1 MKKLTKF
8 LIIFGS
14 SALGVT
20 AISVPLIIANQK
32 SQKQAINYDLGLVA
46 EPINSLNY
54 IKFASVS
61 KVLPSLVEAP
71 LKAGPSE
78 NLKRILSI
86 PEIPMGAY
94 TNDVRLTSED
104 VSKGITSIDKYYSTK
119 EPSSSPTSR
128 FYALDNF
135 GNTTG
140 TLSADKS
147 TYHPVSILESNN
159 KIQSANILLNNG
171 QSRWSNNDEV
181 VADDYIDALH
191 YILDLSTGSQRL
203 TNILQRKFANAQT
216 VVDLQNEYIRKF
228 GVTYNNPFQYP
239 ELKKIDNKYVYDV
252 FNPNYKDNFYASQID
267 HILKNSS
274 KYRNKTVSDEEKQQ
288 IIKEEKEVLDKLKS
302 AVLKLGL
309 YSGRLYWNYSNREIL
324 SSIPY
329 SPDFDPNADETI
341 VMLPNLERLNPNL
354 TSEQLKTIAQRKA
367 VKIKKYL
374 FTDPRQKFS
383 KDFDEL
389 LKQSKELKAKVSV
402 QYNENNADAYNK
414 EVNKHYQA
422 NTLSNDLIDGFDAKK
437 YRWHRELALDEY
449 SLRVEYSATEPTSLS
464 GVVQDMLSTLFPINR
479 KFVEI
484 NGGINEFGLTQERFL
499 TNGAFNLED
508 SVLGPQ
514 GYLLL
519 RKNPNYYSAPKTISN
534 KIKIFFSSNPN
545 INAALYDDKYIAAT
559 KIPAISQLAYWTNQD
574 YRKYMKKSAGFGT
587 IALAFNLD
595 QERYE
600 KIKDDKNSDS
610 RFIYD
615 SDLRNAIYYAINRDE
630 MLNIVGWNSSYP
642 VITWTAFG
650 QGSSSFGDAIE
661 VAFDHDEMLTKVDAK
676 KAIPVQNYK
685 HIDHLSKSYNFEH
698 VDRTDKGFDLDI
710 ARKYLELFKKKN
722 PNVKSLTLKYIS
734 NSTDE
739 QQNAGIAL
747 QDFMRKAFD
756 GFIDIEIKSLPENVY
771 EYARTKGDFDLLYR
785 NFDAFGSDAYSYVR
799 VFFRTDG
806 IDSKNAKTTGFRNN
820 PSGSF
825 TYEKYFSSYGYKL
838 NEKGQVVIDD
848 KHKEEAEK
856 LRKRLRINDNLWKK
870 IIELSFRKTEYK
882 TDNGETKKESLS
894 EYTERVNAFFTNQ
907 YTEKEIT
914 EEKWTEQ
921 SSFGIIGALEKIIR
935 DAAPVVPLMEV
946 DTYWEIS
953 RVNGTDNLF
962 TYSLQF
968 AYDTAFPPSPKLP
981 TDIKE
986 DE

>member
-1 MKKLTKF
+1 MKKITKF
-8 LIIFGS
+8 SIIFGGISAAVLAS
-14 SALGVT
+14 S
-20 AISVPLIIANQK
+20 IPLIVASTRSK
-32 SQKQAINYDLGLVA
+32 KEVRNYDLGLVA

-71 LKAGPSE
+71 LKSGPSE

-94 TNDVRLTSED
+94 TNDIKLTDSDIE
-104 VSKGITSIDKYYSTK
+104 KGITSIDKYYKTK
-119 EPSSSPTSR
+119 EPSANLTSR
-128 FYALDNF
+128 FYALDGF

-147 TYHPVSILESNN
+147 TYHPASILLSNN
-159 KIQSANILLNNG
+159 KVQSANILLNNG

-181 VADDYIDALH
+181 VADDYVDALH

-239 ELKKIDNKYVYDV
+239 KIKEINGKYLYDV
-252 FNPNYKDNFYASQID
+252 FNEEYKKNFYASQID

-274 KYRNKTVSDEEKQQ
+274 KYKNRTISDKEKQEL
-288 IIKEEKEVLDKLKS
+288 IKEEKQVLDKLQNAIK
-302 AVLKLGL
+302 KLGL

-341 VMLPNLERLNPNL
+341 IMLPNLEYLNPNL
-354 TSEQLKTIAQRKA
+354 SSEQRKNTLQRKA

-374 FTDPRQKFS
+374 FSDPRQKFG
-383 KDFDEL
+383 KEFEKL
-389 LKQSKELKAKVSV
+389 LQQSRELKGHINTTYS
-402 QYNENNADAYNK
+402 ENNLENYNK
-414 EVNKHYQA
+414 EVNKAYK
-422 NTLSNDLIDGFDAKK
+422 NPDTLSNEFIDSFDAKK

-449 SLRVEYSATEPTSLS
+449 SLRVEYAASEPTSIS
-464 GVVQDMLSTLFPINR
+464 NVIQDMLSTLFPINR
-479 KFVEI
+479 KFVEL
-484 NGGINEFGLTQERFL
+484 NGGINDFGLTKERFL
-499 TNGAFNLED
+499 TTGAFNLD
-508 SVLGPQ
+508 DAVLGPQ

-519 RKNPNYYSAPKTISN
+519 SKNPNYYSAPKTISN

-559 KIPAISQLAYWTNQD
+559 RIPAISQLPYWTNQE

-595 QERYE
+595 QERY
-600 KIKDDKNSDS
+600 DNLDKNSDS
-610 RFIYD
+610 RYIYD

-661 VAFDHDEMLTKVDAK
+661 IAFDHDEMYTKVDDK

-698 VDRTDKGFDLDI
+698 VDRTDKGFDLNI
-710 ARKYLELFKKKN
+710 ANKYLDLFKQKH

-747 QDFMRKAFD
+747 QDFMRKAFN
-756 GFIDIEIKSLPENVY
+756 GFINIEIKSLPENVY
-771 EYARTKGDFDLLYR
+771 EYARTKGEFDLLYR

-825 TYEKYFSSYGYKL
+825 TYEKYFSEIGYKL
-838 NEKGQVVIDD
+838 DESGKVVIDQ
-848 KHKEEAEK
+848 KHKTEAEK
-856 LRKRLRINDNLWKK
+856 LRTRLRINEKLWNK
-870 IIELSFRKTEYK
+870 ILELSFRKTKYK
-882 TDNGETKKESLS
+882 DKNVIKEESLS

-907 YTEKEIT
+907 YTSKEIN

-953 RVNGTDNLF
+953 RVNGSDNLF

-986 DE
+986 TE

>member
-1 MKKLTKF
+1 MKKITKF
-8 LIIFGS
+8 LILFTS
-14 SALGVT
+14 STAL
-20 AISVPLIIANQK
+20 ISITVPLTV
-32 SQKQAINYDLGLVA
+32 INLKAKKTIRDYDLGLVA

-71 LKAGPSE
+71 LKSGPSE

-86 PEIPMGAY
+86 PEIPMGTY
-94 TNDVRLTSED
+94 NNDVKLVESDFE
-104 VSKGITSIDKYYSTK
+104 KGITTIDKYFQTK
-119 EPSSSPTSR
+119 EPSKNPTGR
-128 FYALDNF
+128 FYALDGF

-159 KIQSANILLNNG
+159 KVQSANILLNDG

-181 VADDYIDALH
+181 VADDYIDAIH

-216 VVDLQNEYIRKF
+216 IVDLQNEYIRKF

-239 ELKKIDNKYVYDV
+239 EFKKIDNKYQYDV
-252 FNPNYKDNFYASQID
+252 FNPNYKNKLYASQIE
-267 HILKNSS
+267 HILKNSN
-274 KYRNKTVSDEEKQQ
+274 KYRNKKLTQQQ
-288 IIKEEKEVLDKLKS
+288 IEQIKKEEKEVLDKLQQ
-302 AVLKLGL
+302 AVKKLGL
-309 YSGRLYWNYSNREIL
+309 YSGRLYWNYSNKEIL
-324 SSIPY
+324 SSVPY

-341 VMLPNLERLNPNL
+341 IMLPNLERLNPNL
-354 TSEQLKTIAQRKA
+354 SVEQRKLIPQRKA

-374 FTDPRQKFS
+374 FTDPRQRFS
-383 KDFDEL
+383 KEFDEL
-389 LKQSKELKAKVSV
+389 LKKSKELKNKLSVS
-402 QYNENNADAYNK
+402 YSENNSKTYNN
-414 EVNKHYQA
+414 EVNKAYGNT
-422 NTLSNDLIDGFDAKK
+422 NTLSNEFIDSFNAKK

-449 SLRVEYSATEPTSLS
+449 SLRVEYSASEPTSVS
-464 GVVQDMLSTLFPINR
+464 NVVQDMLSTLFPINR
-479 KFVEI
+479 KFVEL
-484 NGGINEFGLTQERFL
+484 NGGINDFGLTKERFL
-499 TNGAFNLED
+499 TTGAFNLDEV
-508 SVLGPQ
+508 VLGPQ

-519 RKNPNYYSAPKTISN
+519 SKNPNYYSAPKTISN

-559 KIPAISQLAYWTNQD
+559 RIPAISQLAYWTNEE
-574 YRKYMKKSAGFGT
+574 YRKYMKKTAGFGT

-600 KIKDDKNSDS
+600 TLDKNSDS
-610 RFIYD
+610 GYVYD

-661 VAFDHDEMLTKVDAK
+661 IAFDHDEMYTKVDDK
-676 KAIPVQNYK
+676 KPIPVQNYK

-698 VDRTDKGFDLDI
+698 VDRTDKGFDLNI
-710 ARKYLELFKKKN
+710 AKKYLDLFKQKH

-747 QDFMRKAFD
+747 QDFMRKAFN
-756 GFIDIEIKSLPENVY
+756 GFINIEIKSLPENVY
-771 EYARTKGDFDLLYR
+771 EYARTKGEFDLLYR
-785 NFDAFGSDAYSYVR
+785 NFDAFGSDAYSYIR

-825 TYEKYFSSYGYKL
+825 TYEKYFSEIGYKL
-838 NEKGQVVIDD
+838 DQSGKVIIDE
-848 KHKEEAEK
+848 KHKTEAEK
-856 LRKRLRINDNLWKK
+856 LRKRLRINQKLWDKVL
-870 IIELSFRKTEYK
+870 ELSFRKVKYKNNKNEVKTE
-882 TDNGETKKESLS
+882 TLS
-894 EYTERVNAFFTNQ
+894 EYIERVNSFFANQ
-907 YTEKEIT
+907 FTDDEIKER
-914 EEKWTEQ
+914 WTEQ

-935 DAAPVVPLMEV
+935 NAAPIVPLMEV

-953 RVNGTDNLF
+953 RVNGTNNLF

-986 DE
+986 GE